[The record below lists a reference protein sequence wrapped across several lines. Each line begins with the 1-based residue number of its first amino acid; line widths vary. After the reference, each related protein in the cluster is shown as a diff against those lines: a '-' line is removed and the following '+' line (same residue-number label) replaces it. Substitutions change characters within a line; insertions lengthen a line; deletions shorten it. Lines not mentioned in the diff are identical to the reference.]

1 MFTEGTMIRK
11 FEIDDLQEVM
21 RIWLESKIKA
31 HHFINESYW
40 KENYETVKEILPN
53 ATIFVYE
60 NNEKIEGFV
69 GLTDNYIAGIFVE
82 NEKQSKGIGK
92 DLLDYVKEKYPSLS
106 LKVYKNNIR
115 AVQFYQREN
124 FVVKEEQLDRNTNE
138 VEYVMDWEL

>member
-1 MFTEGTMIRK
+1 MIRK

-21 RIWLESKIKA
+21 RIWLESNIKA

-69 GLTDNYIAGIFVE
+69 GLADNYIAGIFVE